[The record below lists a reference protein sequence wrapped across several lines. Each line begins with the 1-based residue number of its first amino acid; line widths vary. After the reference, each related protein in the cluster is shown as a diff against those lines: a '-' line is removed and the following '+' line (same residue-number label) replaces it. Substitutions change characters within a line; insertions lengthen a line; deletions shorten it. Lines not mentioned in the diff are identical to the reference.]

1 MLHDTLEKI
10 AQILTNDG
18 RMLATAESCTGG
30 GIAEKVTALA
40 GSSAWYSYSVV
51 SYSNTAKEKILGVDS
66 STLEQYGAVS
76 EPVAQEMAV
85 GVARLAG
92 AKVTVSVTGIAGPS
106 GGSPEKPVGTVC
118 IGWFVDGKVTVE
130 RFLFSGNREQVRQQ
144 TIEKALEGVLLR
156 ITK

>member
-1 MLHDTLEKI
+1 MGLQTLEQI
-10 AQILTNDG
+10 AEILVKDG

-30 GIAEKVTALA
+30 GIAQLITSLA

-51 SYSNTAKEKILGVDS
+51 SYSNTAKEKILGVEA

-76 EPVAQEMAV
+76 EPVAQKMAV

-92 AKVTVSVTGIAGPS
+92 AQVTVSVTGIAGPG
-106 GGSPEKPVGTVC
+106 GGSAEKPVGTVC
-118 IGWFVDGKVTVE
+118 IGWFVDGKVSVE
-130 RFLFSGNREQVRQQ
+130 RFLFSGDREQVRAQ
-144 TIEKALEGVLLR
+144 TIEKALDGVLQR

>member
-1 MLHDTLEKI
+1 MGAQTLEQI
-10 AQILTNDG
+10 AEILVRDG

-30 GIAEKVTALA
+30 GIAQLITSLA

-51 SYSNTAKEKILGVDS
+51 SYSNAAKEKILGVEA

-92 AKVTVSVTGIAGPS
+92 AQVTVSVTGIAGPG
-106 GGSPEKPVGTVC
+106 GGSAEKPVGTVC
-118 IGWFVDGKVTVE
+118 IGWFVDGKVSVE
-130 RFLFSGNREQVRQQ
+130 RFLFSGDREQVRAQ
-144 TIEKALEGVLLR
+144 TIEKALEGVLQR